1 MYAELPGESTRNYW
15 NGICQNGI
23 TDILFTKQSSI
34 DGDMYLLEEV
44 EQAAFW
50 MF

>member
-1 MYAELPGESTRNYW
+1 MQSYLEKALEMIETVFLK
-15 NGICQNGI
+15 NGI

-34 DGDMYLLEEV
+34 DGDMHLLEEV